1 MTSLYTILVSKF
13 LFNSCFEVMI
23 YINTLFFLGSLTFSD
38 KTTAQALQLSSAN
51 IMVHSLN
58 GLNVEAAKADLVI
71 VNEDASIAG
80 PLKFT
85 SSITGIY

>member
-1 MTSLYTILVSKF
+1 
-13 LFNSCFEVMI
+13 
-23 YINTLFFLGSLTFSD
+23 
-38 KTTAQALQLSSAN
+38 
-51 IMVHSLN
+51 MVHSLN